1 MNRPDSPT
9 VPKQKN
15 SDPSF
20 VRKHWQ
26 KLLAGLFWL
35 ILLSVYGVYT
45 VRTGASPLATLRQL
59 VNFLS
64 DSAWGPL
71 IFVGLYVLRPLFLF
85 SAGLLTIASGVLFG
99 PIFGVI
105 YTVIGS
111 NIGASLAYLIGR
123 FFGNDVIEANEDETK
138 GIQGY
143 IKRMRE
149 NSFETVFIMRLIF
162 LPYDLVNYLA
172 GFLRINYGAFI
183 LATILGALPGTI
195 SFALFG
201 ASTGL
206 SEGAPSFDWR
216 ILAASVGIFIV
227 SLGISRL
234 VKRRE
239 SGGEDE

>member
-20 VRKHWQ
+20 VQKHWQ

>member
-1 MNRPDSPT
+1 MASPSSQ
-9 VPKQKN
+9 PLNSQK
-15 SDPSF
+15 SEASF
-20 VRKHWQ
+20 LQKHWQ

-35 ILLSVYGVYT
+35 VLLSVYGAYT
-45 VRTGASPLATLRQL
+45 VRTGASPLETLRQL

-71 IFVGLYVLRPLFLF
+71 IFIGLYIVRPLFLF

-99 PIFGVI
+99 PVFGVI

-123 FFGNDVIEANEDETK
+123 FFGSEVIETEDEAK
-138 GIQGY
+138 GIQSY

-172 GFLRINYGAFI
+172 GFLRINYVAFI

-206 SEGAPSFDWR
+206 SEGTPSFDWR

-239 SGGEDE
+239 SGEDNE

>member
-1 MNRPDSPT
+1 MDRPTSSPL
-9 VPKQKN
+9 VKKDN
-15 SDPSF
+15 EGSF
-20 VRKHWQ
+20 LQKHWQ
-26 KLLAGLFWL
+26 KLLAGTFWL
-35 ILLSVYGVYT
+35 VLLSVYGVYT
-45 VRTGASPLATLRQL
+45 VRTGASPLETLRQL

-71 IFVGLYVLRPLFLF
+71 IFIGLYILRPLFLF

-123 FFGNDVIEANEDETK
+123 FFGSDMIEADENEAK

-172 GFLRINYGAFI
+172 GFLRINYVAFI

-206 SEGAPSFDWR
+206 SEGTPSFDWR

-239 SGGEDE
+239 SGGDDE